1 MPKLLIYTDGG
12 ARGNPGPAACGVV
25 IKNENGEI
33 IFKISKYLGIV
44 TNNQAEYEALIL
56 ALQKAKGI
64 MKSRNTKSCAQN
76 TYVQNTKFCAQES
89 RNTKFCVPTGNKNIE
104 CFLDSE
110 LVVKHLNREYK
121 IKDENL
127 QPLFIKVW
135 NLTLD
140 FDCVKFTHIPRE
152 ENKLADGLVNKE
164 LDAREKNKSLF

>member
-33 IFKISKYLGIV
+33 IFKTSKYLGIA

-64 MKSRNTKSCAQN
+64 LKSRNTKSCA
-76 TYVQNTKFCAQES
+76 
-89 RNTKFCVPTGNKNIE
+89 PIGDKNIE
-104 CFLDSE
+104 CYLDSE
-110 LVVKHLNREYK
+110 LIAKHLNHEYK
-121 IKDENL
+121 IKDGNL

-140 FDCVKFTHIPRE
+140 FDRVKFIHIPRE
-152 ENKLADGLVNKE
+152 ENKLADWLVNME
-164 LDAREKNKSLF
+164 LDEQGKNKGLF

>member
-1 MPKLLIYTDGG
+1 MDKLKIYTDGG

-33 IFKISKYLGIV
+33 ISKTSKYIGLR

-64 MKSRNTKSCAQN
+64 FKLQKRDKA
-76 TYVQNTKFCAQES
+76 
-89 RNTKFCVPTGNKNIE
+89 VPCLYRGKNVE
-104 CFLDSE
+104 CYLDSE
-110 LVVKHLNREYK
+110 LVVKHLNHQYK
-121 IKDENL
+121 IKDEDL

-140 FDCVKFTHIPRE
+140 FDSAKFIYIPRE
-152 ENKLADGLVNKE
+152 KNKLADELVNKE
-164 LDAREKNKSLF
+164 LNAQEEKRVLF